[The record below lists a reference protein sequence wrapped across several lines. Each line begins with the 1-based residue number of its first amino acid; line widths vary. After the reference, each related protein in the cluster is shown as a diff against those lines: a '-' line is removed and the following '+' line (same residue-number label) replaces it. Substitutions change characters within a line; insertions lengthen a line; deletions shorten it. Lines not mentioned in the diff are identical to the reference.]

1 MYGDFKITHTK
12 LQKKAKS
19 VTFDICIIFKH
30 WNLKIEKNIVLI
42 TILEFS
48 WKLVYGLGSG
58 MQFPKGKL
66 LCGHFDIKIYNELII

>member
-1 MYGDFKITHTK
+1 M
-12 LQKKAKS
+12 
-19 VTFDICIIFKH
+19 
-30 WNLKIEKNIVLI
+30 

-48 WKLVYGLGSG
+48 WKLVYGLGSD